1 MINRSLQSLIQ
12 SYLFQ
17 KKAII
22 LFGARQTGKTTLVGE
37 LVKPYKEKSL
47 ILNGDE
53 SDVVE
58 IFSDV
63 NSTKLAPIISGC
75 KIVVID
81 EAQRIPNI
89 GIALKIIHDNFPDI
103 QLLATGSSS
112 FELANKMN
120 EPMTGRK
127 LDFHLFPLS
136 FGEMVN
142 HHGLLEE
149 KRLLGH
155 RMVYGY
161 YPDIVLNIAHEKRFL
176 ATLASSY
183 LYKDLLMLE
192 SIKKPI
198 LLEKILKALA
208 IQLGNEVSYNELAQ
222 LLGADKNTIEKYIDL
237 LEKTF
242 IIFKIS
248 GYSKNVRNEIKRSR
262 KIYFYDN
269 GIRNAIIGNYQP
281 IGSRTDLGA
290 LWENYFISERVKV
303 IANKIPGIKHYFWRT
318 TQQQEIDLIEEQGDE
333 LMGFELKWNPNKKVK
348 FPKTFTN
355 AYPKAICKVVTPT
368 NMENYLLP
376 DSVTQ

>member
-1 MINRSLQSLIQ
+1 
-12 SYLFQ
+12 
-17 KKAII
+17 
-22 LFGARQTGKTTLVGE
+22 
-37 LVKPYKEKSL
+37 
-47 ILNGDE
+47 
-53 SDVVE
+53 
-58 IFSDV
+58 
-63 NSTKLAPIISGC
+63 
-75 KIVVID
+75 
-81 EAQRIPNI
+81 
-89 GIALKIIHDNFPDI
+89 
-103 QLLATGSSS
+103 
-112 FELANKMN
+112 MN

-142 HHGLLEE
+142 HHGLIEE
-149 KRLLGH
+149 KRLLHH
-155 RMVYGY
+155 RLVYGY